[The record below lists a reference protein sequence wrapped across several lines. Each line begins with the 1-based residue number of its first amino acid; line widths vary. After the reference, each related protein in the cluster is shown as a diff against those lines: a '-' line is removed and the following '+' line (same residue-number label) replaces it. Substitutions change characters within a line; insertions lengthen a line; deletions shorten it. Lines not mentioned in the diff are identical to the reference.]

1 MSKTRIISRKEA
13 EQLLTMEACIAAME
27 QTLQE
32 VSAGATSMLQRS
44 MMPQQKGN
52 KFALMAADNQQQGL
66 CGVKAIVFA
75 GPEAKKAGTSQ
86 GIVPLFD
93 SRTGALVAIVE
104 AECITAVRTA
114 ATSGAATKV
123 LADPESRTLAILGAG
138 RIGRLHIDAVRQVR
152 PIQRVQIWN
161 RTPAGAES
169 ACQWARQTFGLEAV
183 PCATAQQAVEGGDI
197 VCTVT
202 QAKEPILQGAWLKPG
217 AHINAVGACA
227 GNARELDSAAVCRS
241 RIYLDQREAALRGGG
256 DLAIPLASGELDQDR
271 IIGEVG
277 QVMLGQIP
285 GRQSE
290 EEITLFESVGIAVED
305 LSAAALIYQLAC
317 QQGLGVEVEI

>member
-1 MSKTRIISRKEA
+1 
-13 EQLLTMEACIAAME
+13 
-27 QTLQE
+27 
-32 VSAGATSMLQRS
+32 MLQRS

-114 ATSGAATKV
+114 ATSGAATQV

-169 ACQWARQTFGLEAV
+169 AWPT
-183 PCATAQQAVEGGDI
+183 
-197 VCTVT
+197 
-202 QAKEPILQGAWLKPG
+202 LQSP
-217 AHINAVGACA
+217 
-227 GNARELDSAAVCRS
+227 SAAVA
-241 RIYLDQREAALRGGG
+241 EAAAGAAGSISSAG
-256 DLAIPLASGELDQDR
+256 C
-271 IIGEVG
+271 
-277 QVMLGQIP
+277 P
-285 GRQSE
+285 GS
-290 EEITLFESVGIAVED
+290 SP
-305 LSAAALIYQLAC
+305 C
-317 QQGLGVEVEI
+317 W